1 MKDRIRIAQRFADI
15 INSDKIV
22 TIILFGSVA
31 RGDDTEESDIDILIV
46 PPVAHE
52 IRDEINNVVVDI
64 VINDEEFISAHLM
77 SEDHFNETMNFP
89 FLTNVLEEGMVLG

>member
-1 MKDRIRIAQRFADI
+1 MIFY
-15 INSDKIV
+15 
-22 TIILFGSVA
+22 F
-31 RGDDTEESDIDILIV
+31 DILIV
-46 PPVAHE
+46 SPVANE

-89 FLTNVLEEGMVLG
+89 FLTNVLEAEWFLDEEYISKKVIADFNLAKDELDTAMILFNSYKYR